1 MSIKKPL
8 RPTSLRVK
16 LNPKKIIFPE
26 KEVASYA
33 SSVVYQ
39 QRALEALELGLY
51 IQKPGYNIYLSGE
64 PGLGRTN
71 FLSNFLRPRA
81 LQGETPV
88 DWIYLYNFD
97 DPDKPIAVDLPP
109 GQGKKFKRDLAKA
122 IKKIRLAI
130 PVAFEQDNY
139 VQRHDYLIKEF
150 NAARDNLLDRME
162 EHANLSGFSLNMEEG
177 ALTLY
182 PLMEG
187 KVLTPEEFE
196 RLDPEVKKKLKTQS
210 NRIMEALLTIS
221 RQISKEEQD
230 LRENEKK
237 LDQEVAGEKIDLIL
251 NEIQEKYAH
260 IPKLKEYLC
269 SLKKDILDN
278 LDQFRGK
285 AQSQEPAHEILG
297 VGEDFFHRYEVNL
310 FVDNSSQKGRPII
323 IEDNPSYF
331 NLLGCI
337 ERETELGTY
346 YTDFSLLKAGSIH
359 RANGGYL
366 IVRAEDILSHP
377 SAWEGLLRCLRAGKS
392 SVDDPTEQYDLIRTR
407 TIEPEPIPLD
417 IKVIL
422 IGSDEIYELLL
433 KNDERFRKLFK
444 IKAHLQD
451 NVVRDDINIQKYV
464 QILARMANENQLK
477 PFTRDGLAVL
487 VDYSSRLAQDQQRL
501 SLHFSEM
508 REIMIEADAY
518 AALQKKKK
526 VDAKMVHKAL
536 KAREHRLNLYEEEFL
551 SDYDRELI
559 KVQTT
564 GYAVGRAN
572 GLSVTAIGDFVLAL
586 PHQISCTVG
595 VGHGGIIDLE
605 REAELAGPIHTKGM
619 MILKSYL
626 QNLFAQD
633 KPLVLAGSLCIEQS
647 YAQIDGDS
655 ASGAELAALLSALS
669 NIPINLSLAFTGAI
683 SQSGAIM
690 AVGEVTRKVEGFFE
704 VCKRR
709 GLTGEQGVI
718 IPEDNI
724 THLMLKEEVVQAVK
738 EKKFHIYA
746 VENIEQAMEILTG
759 IKAGRRLKKG
769 GFSKGSIY
777 WAVDKRLRELAYLAE
792 KKVRRSRS

>member
-1 MSIKKPL
+1 MVNKNAL
-8 RPTSLRVK
+8 GPTSLRVK
-16 LNPKKIIFPE
+16 LNPKKISFAESTKP
-26 KEVASYA
+26 SYA

-39 QRALEALELGLY
+39 QRALEALELALY
-51 IQKPGYNIYLSGE
+51 IQKKGYNVYLSGE
-64 PGLGRTN
+64 PGLGRTYFVSS
-71 FLSNFLRPRA
+71 FLKPRA

-88 DWIYLYNFD
+88 DWIYVYNFD
-97 DPDKPIAVDLPP
+97 DPDRPLAISLPP
-109 GQGKKFKRDLAKA
+109 GQGKELKRDLAKA
-122 IKKIRLAI
+122 IKKIRQAI

-139 VQRHDYLIKEF
+139 VQRHDRLIKEF

-162 EHANLSGFSLNMEEG
+162 EHANLSGFSLNMEDG

-187 KVLTPEEFE
+187 KVLTPDEFE
-196 RLDPEVKKKLKTQS
+196 RLDPDVKKKLKTQS
-210 NRIMEALLTIS
+210 NKIMEALLALS
-221 RQISKEEQD
+221 RQITKEEQD
-230 LRENEKK
+230 LRESEKK
-237 LDQEVAGEKIDLIL
+237 LDQEIAGEKIDLVLKKIKK
-251 NEIQEKYAH
+251 KYAG
-260 IPKLKEYLC
+260 IPRLKKYFD

-278 LDQFRGK
+278 LDQFRPK
-285 AQSQEPAHEILG
+285 TQSQEHAQEILG
-297 VGEDFFHRYEVNL
+297 GGEDFFHRYEVNL
-310 FVDNSSQKGRPII
+310 FVDNSSQKGAPII

-346 YTDFSLLKAGSIH
+346 YTDFTLLKAGSIH

-377 SAWEGLLRCLRAGKS
+377 STWEGLLRCLRAGKS
-392 SVDDPTEQYDLIRTR
+392 SVDEPAEHYDLIRTK
-407 TIEPEPIPLD
+407 TIEPEAIPLKV
-417 IKVIL
+417 KVII
-422 IGSDEIYELLL
+422 IGSDELYDLLL
-433 KNDERFRKLFK
+433 ENDERFRKLFK

-451 NVVRDDINIQKYV
+451 NVVRNDENIQKYV
-464 QILARMANENQLK
+464 QILTRMARENQLK

-508 REIMIEADAY
+508 REVMIEADAY
-518 AALQKKKK
+518 AALKNKKK
-526 VDAKMVHKAL
+526 VNAKMVRKAL

-559 KVQTT
+559 KVQTK
-564 GYAVGRAN
+564 GSAVGRAN
-572 GLSVTAIGDFVLAL
+572 GLSVTSIGDFVLAL

-605 REAELAGPIHTKGM
+605 REAELGGPIHTKGM

-655 ASGAELAALLSALS
+655 ASGAELAALLSALAD
-669 NIPINLSLAFTGAI
+669 IPINLSLAFTGAM

-718 IPEDNI
+718 IPKDNI
-724 THLMLKEEVVQAVK
+724 THLMLKEEVILAVK

-759 IKAGRRLKKG
+759 VKAGRRLKKG
-769 GFSKGSIY
+769 GFTKGSIY

-792 KKVRRSRS
+792 KKVRRRAG